1 MSEYKRI
8 DSCTWELT
16 FLCNA
21 KCPFC
26 YQDNTPTKELSTKES
41 FQVLD
46 KLAENGII
54 FLLFTGGEPTVK
66 KDFIQIYRYAAK
78 KGFQISILT
87 NGIRLADK
95 DIQDLFT
102 EYPPV
107 GAVISL
113 HALDEAIFEQVSGLP
128 GSFKKVMAGIEFLKK
143 INVKFTFKIV
153 ITRIN
158 FEHVDKIKDYCHR
171 NSIRYELTP
180 YICNSLSGKRGENVN
195 KIRLEPNEANYFL
208 FQEDYRRAFDEMERE
223 MGSLSQKLKKKRS
236 RFNCTLVYRTI
247 WLDPLGNTFIC
258 AMFRDMPRLSIL
270 KDPMDKI
277 FEKHLEIAR
286 NYQVRPAECLRC
298 NYLQECKHACVCGIR
313 NARTISKEEFE
324 NVCIRLKSVIH
335 LKRRLNRDKEQ
346 IAINEAV

>member
-1 MSEYKRI
+1 MSEYKTI

-16 FLCNA
+16 FRCNA

-66 KDFIQIYRYAAK
+66 KEFIQIYRYAAK

-113 HALDEAIFEQVSGLP
+113 HALDEAIFEQVSCVP
-128 GSFKKVMAGIEFLKK
+128 GSFKKVMAGLEFLKK
-143 INVKFTFKIV
+143 IKVKYSFKIIV
-153 ITRIN
+153 TKIN
-158 FEHVDKIKDYCHR
+158 AQSIGEIKDYCHQ
-171 NSIRYELTP
+171 NSIGYELTP
-180 YICNSLSGKRGENVN
+180 NICNSLNGKRANDIN
-195 KIRLEPNEANYFL
+195 DIRLEFNEANNLF
-208 FQEDYRRAFDEMERE
+208 FQEDYGRVFDEMER
-223 MGSLSQKLKKKRS
+223 KLGNLDNKFKKRRS
-236 RFNCTLVYRTI
+236 RFNCALVYRTI

-258 AMFRDMPRLSIL
+258 AMFRDKPRLNIL
-270 KDPMDKI
+270 KDSIDEIYK
-277 FEKHLEIAR
+277 KHLEIA
-286 NYQVRPAECLRC
+286 NDYEVRPPECLKC
-298 NYLQECKHACVCGIR
+298 EYLPECKYACVCGIR
-313 NARTISKEEFE
+313 NARRISKEEFDY
-324 NVCIRLKSVIH
+324 VCNGLKSIIH
-335 LKRRLNRDKEQ
+335 LRRRLDKNKLN
-346 IAINEAV
+346 IAV